1 MSNPKHDRQGVRRAS
16 DIEQKYNLSLLNE
29 VGKGNFSQ
37 SADLSELQ
45 QLLSQFSV
53 QVNARIQR
61 LERLYSVGSIYT
73 TLSEDSPSD
82 IFGGEWELIAEG
94 NILVGTVSESEL
106 PELFQG
112 NDKCF
117 IWKRIA

>member
-1 MSNPKHDRQGVRRAS
+1 MSNPKHDRQGVRKAS
-16 DIEQKYNLSLLNE
+16 DIEQKYDLSLLKN
-29 VGKGNFSQ
+29 VGKGGKDSEE
-37 SADLSELQ
+37 LSKLN
-45 QLLSQFSV
+45 QLVSQFMV
-53 QVNARIQR
+53 RTNNR
-61 LERLYSVGSIYT
+61 LQKLENMFSVGSVYT
-73 TLSEDSPSD
+73 SLTEGDPAD

-94 NILVGTVSESEL
+94 NILVGVVSENEL